1 MPFHTVASLWM
12 ADTKKKKKKSAK
24 RVRLGKKIAS
34 TLPRNEQGQF
44 LPRGSKNLFRKKR
57 GSKRKRTSKAK
68 KLKRKTKRSTQRATG
83 ATAKRRKQVGGIRRT
98 DEFANFI
105 VATQSIAASLSQ
117 KKFQSARVATP
128 LPRIKTSGNKA
139 TILEILWVEFSIPAL
154 ILNFDVVQLG
164 FIRIQLSIGA
174 PPIDTILPFSDPRVF
189 AEVQV
194 DHHFKDADPPG
205 PTQREVNTSSLLLQ
219 PFRYELQTR
228 GTGAGYLLT
237 ADAFNFSMEALEVNA
252 EFPVVADIKVWYRF
266 VDVPL
271 DEFVGL
277 VQSTQ
282 QS

>member
-1 MPFHTVASLWM
+1 M
-12 ADTKKKKKKSAK
+12 ATSKAKKKKSAK
-24 RVRLGKKIAS
+24 RVKLGKQIAS
-34 TLPRNEQGQF
+34 TLPRNEQGRF

-57 GSKRKRTSKAK
+57 GSKRKFTLKPK
-68 KLKRKTKRSTQRATG
+68 KSKRKTKRSTLRA
-83 ATAKRRKQVGGIRRT
+83 ADETAKRRKRVGGIRRT

-105 VATQSIAASLSQ
+105 VATQEIAAGLSQ
-117 KKFQSARVATP
+117 KKFQSLRVATP

-139 TILEILWVEFSIPAL
+139 TILEILWVEFSLPTL

-164 FIRIQLSIGA
+164 FIRIQLSIGS

-194 DHHFKDADPPG
+194 DHHFKEADPPG
-205 PTQREVNTSSLLLQ
+205 PNVREVNTSSLLIQ

-237 ADAFNFSMEALEVNA
+237 AEAFNFSMEALETNA
-252 EFPVVADIKVWYRF
+252 EFPVTADIKVWYRF

-282 QS
+282 QA